1 MRVSRLIVV
10 VLVAVGAACA
20 VPRMRL
26 PSASRDL
33 RYVLVG
39 VTQEGRTVVRKVPLE
54 EYVRVTALSEF
65 APASGEARLVERMLE
80 VQSVVSRT
88 YALAHLGRHAREGFD
103 LCSSTHC
110 QLFEASRLRTSKWAA
125 ASLEAGSQTR
135 NVVLMYGN
143 VAADALFHADC
154 GGRTSA
160 ASAVWGGG
168 GFPYLR
174 SAIDGGPAGKAHDS
188 WRYEITRAAL
198 MRALNG
204 DGRTRIGDRLDSI
217 EVLERDEAGRA
228 VRVALHGRVD
238 SVLRGEE
245 LRAVLSRSLGPRS
258 VRSTWFSVDQH
269 GPTFVFSGRGFGHGV
284 GLCQAGALA
293 RLRAGENLRAV
304 LKHYFPG
311 TTLRTV
317 PDTQSLVPGR

>member
-1 MRVSRLIVV
+1 MVMRVSRLILV

-26 PSASRDL
+26 PSASREV

-39 VTQEGRTVVRKVPLE
+39 VTEDGRTIVRKVPLE
-54 EYVRVTALSEF
+54 EYVQVTALSEF
-65 APASGEARLVERMLE
+65 APAAGEAGLIERMLE

-88 YALAHLGRHAREGFD
+88 YALAHRGRHSREGFD

-110 QLFEASRLRTSKWAA
+110 QLFEPSRLRTSKWAD
-125 ASLEAGSQTR
+125 ASLEAARRTR
-135 NVVLMYGN
+135 NVVLLYGN
-143 VAADALFHADC
+143 MPADALFHADC

-160 ASAVWGGG
+160 ASAIWGGG

-174 SAIDGGPAGKAHDS
+174 SAIDGGPAKKAHDS
-188 WRYEITRAAL
+188 WRYEITRTAL
-198 MRALNG
+198 LRALNS
-204 DGRTRIGDRLDSI
+204 DARTRVGERLDSI
-217 EVLERDEAGRA
+217 EVLDRDEAGRA
-228 VRVALHGRVD
+228 GRVALHGRSD

-245 LRAVLSRSLGPRS
+245 LRAILSRSLGPRS

-293 RLRAGENLRAV
+293 RLRAGQDLRVV

-311 TTLRTV
+311 TTLRTAR
-317 PDTQSLVPGR
+317 DIHTN